1 MYTDMVNYGL
11 NNSYSSLRPQMNGAS
26 PDDAFST
33 IPYDKGFQFLTF
45 LEDIIGEE
53 KMQAFIRYY
62 INTHAQTS
70 ITTENLRFTWEMFIE
85 DNFSDEEI

>member
-1 MYTDMVNYGL
+1 
-11 NNSYSSLRPQMNGAS
+11 MNGAS